1 VGQREAN
8 PEGRRSGA
16 SKRRRQ
22 ALKLGV
28 GTVAMAPAAITAVQF
43 FTGRLGANP
52 IAEAMNQLGLW
63 GLVLLLAT
71 LACTPLKRYLGWN
84 WPLAVRRLLGLCG
97 FFTVLLHFL
106 TYLVLDQFFDVA
118 AIVEDVLKRKFITVG
133 FLAFVL
139 LIPLAVTSTNGMVKR
154 LGFPRWKRLHKLAY
168 VATAA
173 GVVHFI
179 WRVKADYLVPGIYA
193 AVLALLLG
201 IRVVAWWQDRGKKGG
216 KNPGIRPRPT
226 APTPA

>member
-1 VGQREAN
+1 VAQEKAR
-8 PEGRRSGA
+8 PEGKRSGA
-16 SKRRRQ
+16 GKRRRQ
-22 ALKLGV
+22 LLKLGV
-28 GTVAMAPAAITAVQF
+28 GSVAMAPAAITALQF
-43 FTGRLGANP
+43 FTERLGANP

-71 LACTPLKRYLGWN
+71 LACTPLKRFWGWN

-118 AIVEDVLKRKFITVG
+118 AIVEDVVKRKFITVG

-201 IRVVAWWQDRGKKGG
+201 IRVVAWWQDRGKTRG
-216 KNPGIRPRPT
+216 RPAA
-226 APTPA
+226 APV